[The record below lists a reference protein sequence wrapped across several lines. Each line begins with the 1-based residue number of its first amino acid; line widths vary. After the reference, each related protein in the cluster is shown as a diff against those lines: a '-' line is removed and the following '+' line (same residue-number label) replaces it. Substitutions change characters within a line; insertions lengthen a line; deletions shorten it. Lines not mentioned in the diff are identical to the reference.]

1 MCPLL
6 CCKDLH
12 RSYESTPPLEVLKGV
27 DLTVGRGEIAAI
39 LGPSGTGKSTLM
51 HLLAGLDTPDRGE
64 IWWEALPIHAYRP
77 QKLSRLRSKRIGLVF
92 QQHYLLED
100 LTVLENATLPG
111 RLTGELEIRRG
122 EALLEA
128 VGLSQ
133 RSSAYPKTLS
143 GGEKQRLAVARALYH
158 RPPVVLA
165 DEPTGSLDR
174 GNARVVYQLLVDL
187 CRENGTSVVM
197 VTHDEA
203 LVDEIDRKY
212 RLLDGVLVPAE

>member
-1 MCPLL
+1 
-6 CCKDLH
+6 
-12 RSYESTPPLEVLKGV
+12 
-27 DLTVGRGEIAAI
+27 
-39 LGPSGTGKSTLM
+39 M
-51 HLLAGLDTPDRGE
+51 HLLAGLDTPDHGE
-64 IWWEALPIHAYRP
+64 IWWESLPVHTYRP
-77 QKLSRLRSKRIGLVF
+77 QKLARLRSKHVGLVF

-111 RLTGELEIRRG
+111 RLTGELEIQRG
-122 EALLEA
+122 EVLLEA

-187 CRENGTSVVM
+187 CREDDTSVVM

-203 LVDEIDRKY
+203 LVDEVDRKY
-212 RLLDGVLVPAE
+212 NLIDGVLVPLD